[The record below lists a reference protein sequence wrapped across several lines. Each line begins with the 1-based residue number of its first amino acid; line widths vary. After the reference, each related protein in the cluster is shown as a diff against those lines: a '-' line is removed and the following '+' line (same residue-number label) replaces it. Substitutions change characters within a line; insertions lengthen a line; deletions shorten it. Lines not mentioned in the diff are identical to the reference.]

1 MDDLTE
7 KLTSLL
13 QDPKGMEQIKNIAQ
27 SFLQQNTPVQPAPA
41 SSGTPDATASSGL
54 DISPDML
61 QTVAKLTSVF
71 KTQNTEDDDI
81 RFLMAL
87 KPLLSEERRARADTA
102 MKLMKMMKLLP
113 ALTESGIF
121 SMF

>member
-13 QDPKGMEQIKNIAQ
+13 QNPKGMEQIKNIAQ
-27 SFLQQNTPVQPAPA
+27 SFLQQNTPAQPAPVPSAPA
-41 SSGTPDATASSGL
+41 SAGGGGL

-61 QTVAKLTSVF
+61 QTVAKLSSVF
-71 KTQNTEDDDI
+71 KTQNTEDDNI
-81 RFLMAL
+81 RFLLAL
-87 KPLLSEERRARADTA
+87 KPLLSEERRTRTDTA

>member
-13 QDPKGMEQIKNIAQ
+13 QGPKGMEQIKNIAQ
-27 SFLQQNTPVQPAPA
+27 SFLQQNTPAQPAPA
-41 SSGTPDATASSGL
+41 PSAPASAGGGGL

-61 QTVAKLTSVF
+61 QTVAKLSSVF
-71 KTQNTEDDDI
+71 KTQNTEDDNI
-81 RFLMAL
+81 RFLLAL
-87 KPLLSEERRARADTA
+87 KPLLSEERRARTDTA

>member
-27 SFLQQNTPVQPAPA
+27 SFLQQNTPAQPAPA
-41 SSGTPDATASSGL
+41 PSAPASAGGGL

-61 QTVAKLTSVF
+61 QTVAKLSSVF
-71 KTQNTEDDDI
+71 KTQNTEDDNI
-81 RFLMAL
+81 RFLLAL
-87 KPLLSEERRARADTA
+87 KPLLSEERRARTDTA

>member
-13 QDPKGMEQIKNIAQ
+13 QNPKGMEQIKNIAQ
-27 SFLQQNTPVQPAPA
+27 SFLQQNTPAQPAPA
-41 SSGTPDATASSGL
+41 PSAPASAGGGGL

-61 QTVAKLTSVF
+61 QTVAKLSSVF
-71 KTQNTEDDDI
+71 KTQNTEDDNI
-81 RFLMAL
+81 RFLLAL
-87 KPLLSEERRARADTA
+87 KPLLSEERRTRTDTA
-102 MKLMKMMKLLP
+102 MKLMKMMKLLL

>member
-27 SFLQQNTPVQPAPA
+27 SFLQQNTPAQPAPA
-41 SSGTPDATASSGL
+41 PSAPASAGGGGL

-61 QTVAKLTSVF
+61 QTVAKLSSAF
-71 KTQNTEDDDI
+71 KTQNTEDDNI
-81 RFLMAL
+81 RFLLAL
-87 KPLLSEERRARADTA
+87 KPLLSEERRARTDTA

>member
-27 SFLQQNTPVQPAPA
+27 SFLQQNTPAQPAPA
-41 SSGTPDATASSGL
+41 PSAPASAGGGGL

-61 QTVAKLTSVF
+61 QTVAKLSSAF
-71 KTQNTEDDDI
+71 KTQNTEDDNI
-81 RFLMAL
+81 RFLLAL
-87 KPLLSEERRARADTA
+87 KPLLSEERRARTDTA

-113 ALTESGIF
+113 ALTESVIF

>member
-27 SFLQQNTPVQPAPA
+27 SFLQQNTPAQPAPA
-41 SSGTPDATASSGL
+41 PSAPASAGGGGL

-61 QTVAKLTSVF
+61 QTVAKLSSAF
-71 KTQNTEDDDI
+71 KTQNTEDDNI
-81 RFLMAL
+81 RFLLAR
-87 KPLLSEERRARADTA
+87 KPLLSEERRARTDTA

>member
-27 SFLQQNTPVQPAPA
+27 SFLQQNTPAQPAPA
-41 SSGTPDATASSGL
+41 PSAPASAGGGGL

-61 QTVAKLTSVF
+61 QTVAKLSSVF
-71 KTQNTEDDDI
+71 KTQNTEDDNI
-81 RFLMAL
+81 RFLLAL
-87 KPLLSEERRARADTA
+87 KPLLSEERRTRTDTA